1 MSPARRFPIGR
12 DGADLFFGLDA
23 GILNVLYIL
32 NVMDTITA
40 GFVDGIGAAAATSG
54 VLSQLQGRI
63 FALLYLTPEQLS
75 LDQIADELQQSKSNI
90 SVNIRG
96 LVEWH
101 LVRRVSVERSR
112 KDHYE
117 AATNFWLVMREI
129 MERRFRWNLRQVVAS
144 VAETSRALETGS
156 RPGSGAQAEK
166 RAFINGRL
174 ERMRAFFAIVDSS
187 IGAFTQGQ
195 SVAPQAMQKVIQL
208 AARQTVKRR

>member
-1 MSPARRFPIGR
+1 LGV
-12 DGADLFFGLDA
+12 
-23 GILNVLYIL
+23 LNVLYIL
-32 NVMDTITA
+32 NVMDAITA

-101 LVRRVSVERSR
+101 LVRPVSVERSR

-129 MERRFRWNLRQVVAS
+129 MERRFRWNLRQVLAS

-174 ERMRAFFAIVDSS
+174 EGMRAFFAIVDSS

-195 SVAPQAMQKVIQL
+195 SVAPQEMQKVIQF
-208 AARQTVKRR
+208 AARQIVKRR

>member
-1 MSPARRFPIGR
+1 
-12 DGADLFFGLDA
+12 
-23 GILNVLYIL
+23 
-32 NVMDTITA
+32 MDTVTA
-40 GFVDGIGAAAATSG
+40 EFVDGIGAAAATSG

-63 FALLYLTPEQLS
+63 FALLYLTPGQLS

-129 MERRFRWNLRQVVAS
+129 MERRFRWNLRQVLAS
-144 VAETSRALETGS
+144 VAETSRTLETGG
-156 RPGSGAQAEK
+156 RGAQTEK

-174 ERMRAFFAIVDSS
+174 DGMRAFFALVDSS
-187 IGAFTQGQ
+187 VAAFTQGQ
-195 SVAPQAMQKVIQL
+195 SVAPQEMQKVIQF
-208 AARQTVKRR
+208 AARQVVKRR

>member
-1 MSPARRFPIGR
+1 
-12 DGADLFFGLDA
+12 
-23 GILNVLYIL
+23 
-32 NVMDTITA
+32 MDTITS
-40 GFVDGIGAAAATSG
+40 GFVYGIGAAASPSG
-54 VLSQLQGRI
+54 VRSQLQRRI
-63 FALLYLTPEQLS
+63 FPLLYLTHEQLS

-117 AATNFWLVMREI
+117 AATDFWLVMREI
-129 MERRFRWNLRQVVAS
+129 MERRFRWNLRQVLS
-144 VAETSRALETGS
+144 TVAETGRSLSADTRGAGVRA
-156 RPGSGAQAEK
+156 AEK

-174 ERMRAFFAIVDSS
+174 EGMCAFFAIVDSS

-195 SVAPQAMQKVIQL
+195 SVAPQEMQKVIQF
-208 AARQTVKRR
+208 AARQIVKRR

>member
-1 MSPARRFPIGR
+1 
-12 DGADLFFGLDA
+12 
-23 GILNVLYIL
+23 
-32 NVMDTITA
+32 MDTITA

-63 FALLYLTPEQLS
+63 FALLYLTPEELS

-117 AATNFWLVMREI
+117 AATNFWLVMRRSWNAVP
-129 MERRFRWNLRQVVAS
+129 MESAPGAGQRRRNQ
-144 VAETSRALETGS
+144 SRAG
-156 RPGSGAQAEK
+156 
-166 RAFINGRL
+166 NG
-174 ERMRAFFAIVDSS
+174 
-187 IGAFTQGQ
+187 
-195 SVAPQAMQKVIQL
+195 
-208 AARQTVKRR
+208 

>member
-1 MSPARRFPIGR
+1 
-12 DGADLFFGLDA
+12 LFFVLDA
-23 GILNVLYIL
+23 AVLNVLYFL
-32 NVMDTITA
+32 NVMDTVTA

-63 FALLYLTPEQLS
+63 FALLYLNPGQLS

-129 MERRFRWNLRQVVAS
+129 MERRFRWNLRQVLAS
-144 VAETSRALETGS
+144 VAETARALGTGG
-156 RPGSGAQAEK
+156 RPGSSTQAEK

-174 ERMRAFFAIVDSS
+174 EGMRAFFAIVDAN

-195 SVAPQAMQKVIQL
+195 SVAPQAMQKVIQF
-208 AARQTVKRR
+208 AAKQTVRRR

>member
-1 MSPARRFPIGR
+1 MRT
-12 DGADLFFGLDA
+12 FFGLDA
-23 GILNVLYIL
+23 GILNVLLIL

-129 MERRFRWNLRQVVAS
+129 MERRFRWNLRQVLAS

-156 RPGSGAQAEK
+156 RPGSSAQAEK

-174 ERMRAFFAIVDSS
+174 EGMRAFFAIVDSS
-187 IGAFTQGQ
+187 IAAFTQGQ
-195 SVAPQAMQKVIQL
+195 AVAPQEMQKVIQF
-208 AARQTVKRR
+208 AARQIVKRR

>member
-1 MSPARRFPIGR
+1 
-12 DGADLFFGLDA
+12 
-23 GILNVLYIL
+23 
-32 NVMDTITA
+32 MDTVIA

-63 FALLYLTPEQLS
+63 FALLYLTPGQLS
-75 LDQIADELQQSKSNI
+75 LDQIANELQQSKSNI

-129 MERRFRWNLRQVVAS
+129 MERRFRWNLRQVLAS

-156 RPGSGAQAEK
+156 RAGSGAQAEK

-174 ERMRAFFAIVDSS
+174 E
-187 IGAFTQGQ
+187 
-195 SVAPQAMQKVIQL
+195 
-208 AARQTVKRR
+208 

>member
-1 MSPARRFPIGR
+1 VGV
-12 DGADLFFGLDA
+12 
-23 GILNVLYIL
+23 LNVLYFL
-32 NVMDTITA
+32 NVIDTVTA

-63 FALLYLTPEQLS
+63 FALLYLTPGQLS

-129 MERRFRWNLRQVVAS
+129 MERRFRWNLRQVLAS

-156 RPGSGAQAEK
+156 RRGSGAQAEK

-174 ERMRAFFAIVDSS
+174 EGMRAFFAIVDTN

-195 SVAPQAMQKVIQL
+195 SVAPQAMQKVIQF
-208 AARQTVKRR
+208 AAKQIARKG

>member
-1 MSPARRFPIGR
+1 M
-12 DGADLFFGLDA
+12 
-23 GILNVLYIL
+23 L
-32 NVMDTITA
+32 NVMDIITA

-75 LDQIADELQQSKSNI
+75 LEQIADELQQSKSNI

-129 MERRFRWNLRQVVAS
+129 MERRFRWNLRQVLAS
-144 VAETSRALETGS
+144 VAETSRALEAGS
-156 RPGSGAQAEK
+156 RPPGAQAEK

-174 ERMRAFFAIVDSS
+174 EGMRAFFAIVDSS
-187 IGAFTQGQ
+187 IGAFIQGQ
-195 SVAPQAMQKVIQL
+195 SVAPQEMQKVIQF
-208 AARQTVKRR
+208 AARQIEKRR

>member
-1 MSPARRFPIGR
+1 
-12 DGADLFFGLDA
+12 
-23 GILNVLYIL
+23 
-32 NVMDTITA
+32 MDTVTA

-63 FALLYLTPEQLS
+63 FALLYLTPRQLS
-75 LDQIADELQQSKSNI
+75 LEQIADELQQSKSNI

-117 AATNFWLVMREI
+117 AATDFWLVMREI
-129 MERRFRWNLRQVVAS
+129 MERRFRWNLRQVLAS
-144 VAETSRALETGS
+144 VAETSRSL
-156 RPGSGAQAEK
+156 GAGGRSSAGAEVEK

-174 ERMRAFFAIVDSS
+174 EAIRTFFALVDTN

-195 SVAPQAMQKVIQL
+195 SVTPEAMRNVIQF
-208 AARQTVKRR
+208 AAKQIARKR